1 MAARDETLAAALAA
15 VGALMTVLA
24 GDGKRDKG
32 LMSRVVYGQ
41 RHVYTCNRGLSTS
54 YLDVVKLRHANAPAL
69 LVTARCATPGGEVQM
84 QPKRTMLTCQQCGK
98 QWAAY
103 PSRLNARYCSRQCG
117 RIAFAAVK
125 RRPVAERLW
134 DRVAVVNDDTSCWLW
149 QGATAGKGY
158 GVMAVGSKTDGTHRM
173 AYVHRIALELQLGRS
188 LGEGMNS
195 LHKCDNPPCV
205 RNDGERSHLFEGT
218 TADNIHDMFAKGRA
232 KPGGRVL

>member
-1 MAARDETLAAALAA
+1 
-15 VGALMTVLA
+15 
-24 GDGKRDKG
+24 
-32 LMSRVVYGQ
+32 
-41 RHVYTCNRGLSTS
+41 
-54 YLDVVKLRHANAPAL
+54 
-69 LVTARCATPGGEVQM
+69 M

-98 QWAAY
+98 QWASY

-134 DRVAVVNDDTSCWLW
+134 ERVAVVNDDTSCWLW

-173 AYVHRIALELQLGRS
+173 TYVHRIALELQLGRP
-188 LGEGMNS
+188 LGDGMNS